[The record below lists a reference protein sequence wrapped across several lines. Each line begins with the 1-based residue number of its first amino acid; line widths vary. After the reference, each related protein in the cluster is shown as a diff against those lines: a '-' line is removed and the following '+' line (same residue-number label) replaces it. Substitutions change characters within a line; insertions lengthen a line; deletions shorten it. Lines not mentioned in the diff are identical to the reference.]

1 MCAGGHGPTGTLKGK
16 WPDGTEVAAGLI
28 LALSLS
34 ATLVLVPWLLF
45 QAGMDFTA
53 AYTACV
59 LSSVVGT
66 AWLACRG
73 LPFIAAP
80 SVSIAAWLVYLV
92 IISRGFSWQQVLGL
106 AACVSLAGTVIF
118 ASRWG
123 GKLLEAVPQPVRW
136 ALMPALGL
144 MLILLGLMQ
153 GRIIVASPWSVTML
167 GDFQDPLAYLGL
179 SGILL
184 GALLLA
190 LRVRGALAWSCL
202 LTAALAFLEGFWI
215 IPPAPVLLPEGLWKT
230 AGQLT
235 LMGAAVELKP
245 AEYIGTGLA
254 LLLTVSSQSAAVLKG
269 MLAGPERRVLRDL
282 SSLSLGGAL
291 LGCLPLTV
299 SPVSAAMPAL
309 GGRRGYVAALV
320 AAVLAVL
327 LFFEP
332 VVKELATFP
341 ALTVPVLV
349 LAGVQLLKEG
359 LAGLPWGDL
368 RAVPTEDF
376 LPAACV
382 LVLLPLSW
390 NIAAGLGAGVVL
402 WSLLLAA
409 AGRGAEV
416 PWLTRLLAL
425 FFIAYF
431 LLGDI

>member
-1 MCAGGHGPTGTLKGK
+1 MGEGGRRLAEKIKGR
-16 WPDGTEVAAGLI
+16 WPGRAEVAAGLT
-28 LALSLS
+28 LALTLS
-34 ATLVLVPWLLF
+34 ATLVMVPQLLF

-59 LSSVVGT
+59 LLSVLGT
-66 AWLACRG
+66 AWLAYRG
-73 LPFIAAP
+73 LPFIAVP

-92 IISRGFSWQQVLGL
+92 IISRGFAWQQVLGL
-106 AACVSLAGTVIF
+106 AACVSLSGAVLF
-118 ASRWG
+118 ASPWG
-123 GKLLEAVPQPVRW
+123 GRLLAALPQPVRW
-136 ALMPALGL
+136 ALMPAMGL
-144 MLILLGLMQ
+144 MLILLGFTQ

-167 GDFQDPLAYLGL
+167 GDFQDPLAYFSL

-184 GALLLA
+184 GVLLLA
-190 LRVRGALAWSCL
+190 MRVRGALAWSCL
-202 LTAALAFLEGFWI
+202 LTAALAFLEGFWV

-254 LLLTVSSQSAAVLKG
+254 LLLAVSSQSAAVLIG
-269 MLAGPERRVLRDL
+269 MQAGSEQRVLRNL
-282 SSLSLGGAL
+282 SALSLGGAL

-299 SPVSAAMPAL
+299 SPVSAVMPAL
-309 GGRRGYVAALV
+309 GGRRGHVAAMV

-341 ALTVPVLV
+341 ALAVPVLV
-349 LAGVQLLKEG
+349 LAGVQLLKDG
-359 LAGLPWGDL
+359 LVGLPWRDL
-368 RAVPTEDF
+368 RAVPAEEF

-390 NIAAGLGAGVVL
+390 NITAGLGAGVAA
-402 WSLLLAA
+402 WSLLMAA

-416 PWLTRLLAL
+416 PHLTRLLAL

>member
-1 MCAGGHGPTGTLKGK
+1 MGEGGRRLAEKIKGK
-16 WPDGTEVAAGLI
+16 WPGRAEVAAGLT
-28 LALSLS
+28 LALTLS
-34 ATLVLVPWLLF
+34 ATLVMVPQLLF

-59 LSSVVGT
+59 LLSVLGT
-66 AWLACRG
+66 AWLAYRG
-73 LPFIAAP
+73 LPFIAVP
-80 SVSIAAWLVYLV
+80 SVSIAVWLVYLV
-92 IISRGFSWQQVLGL
+92 IISRGFAWQQVLGL
-106 AACVSLAGTVIF
+106 AACVSLSGAVLF
-118 ASRWG
+118 ASPWG
-123 GKLLEAVPQPVRW
+123 GRLLAALPQPVRW
-136 ALMPALGL
+136 ALMPAMGL
-144 MLILLGLMQ
+144 MLILLGLTQ

-167 GDFQDPLAYLGL
+167 GDFQDPLAYFSL

-190 LRVRGALAWSCL
+190 MRVRGALAWSCF
-202 LTAALAFLEGFWI
+202 LTAALAFLEGFWV

-254 LLLTVSSQSAAVLKG
+254 LLLAASSQSAAVLTG
-269 MLAGPERRVLRDL
+269 MQAGAEQRVLRNL
-282 SSLSLGGAL
+282 SFLSLGGAL

-309 GGRRGYVAALV
+309 GGRRGHVAALV

-341 ALTVPVLV
+341 ALAVPVLV
-349 LAGVQLLKEG
+349 LAGVQLLKDG
-359 LAGLPWGDL
+359 LAGLPWRDL
-368 RAVPTEDF
+368 RAVPAEEF

-390 NIAAGLGAGVVL
+390 NITAGLGAGVAA
-402 WSLLLAA
+402 WSLLMAA

-416 PWLTRLLAL
+416 PHLTRLLAL